1 MFRKCHV
8 AIFLGALLTA
18 SVLSAQ
24 TDASLSGT
32 VADPSG
38 AHIAGASVTA
48 LNIDTG
54 VSSPSTT
61 NGDGIYSFPSLPTG
75 TYRLTAEHGGFSKKI
90 IDEVILAVGSQLTVN
105 IDLALGQVSDT
116 VEVAATVT
124 DINASSATIGDVME
138 TKRLV
143 DLPLVGRSSY
153 DLINTQPGVI
163 FFQGTANVNIN
174 GQAGGAV

>member
-8 AIFLGALLTA
+8 AMFVGALLAA

-48 LNIDTG
+48 LNVDTG

-75 TYRLTAEHGGFSKKI
+75 TYRLSAEHAGFSKKI
-90 IDEVILAVGSQLTVN
+90 IDQVILAVGSQLTVN

-124 DINASSATIGDVME
+124 DINASSATIGAGFWIRPNLRISMISPPVR
-138 TKRLV
+138 RLA
-143 DLPLVGRSSY
+143 RSVRRISSRK
-153 DLINTQPGVI
+153 PRASGW
-163 FFQGTANVNIN
+163 
-174 GQAGGAV
+174 